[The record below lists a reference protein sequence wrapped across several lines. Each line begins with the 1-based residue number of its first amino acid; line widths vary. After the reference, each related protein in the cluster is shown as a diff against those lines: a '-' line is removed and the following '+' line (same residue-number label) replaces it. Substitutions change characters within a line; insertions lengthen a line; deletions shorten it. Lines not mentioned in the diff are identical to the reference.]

1 MTCCE
6 TVLLSVFAVVDVV
19 CYFTLIR
26 RSWHETVFSGIY
38 VADWVVDALWVAD
51 FFDCA
56 LPRAVSLCWFLRAGG
71 ISEADGLLGYFSVFM
86 SDTCSLHV

>member
-26 RSWHETVFSGIY
+26 RSWHETVFSGIC
-38 VADWVVDALWVAD
+38 VVDWLVDALLVAD

-56 LPRAVSLCWFLRAGG
+56 LPRAVSLCWFRRAGG

-86 SDTCSLHV
+86 SETCSLHV